1 MGVVFLDDEDVIE
14 DEAVIEEEETTLPA
28 AVTLPAVAEP
38 AEEYGG
44 NETGAGNMEIQDIF
58 RNLILQ
64 SNFAAHE
71 AEAKL
76 QVEEKGNSVAELQG
90 FCAGIKNFKSI
101 ANKAGFDIPPTLFDT
116 ANRMTP
122 WVQQLDGADGDGD
135 GDTDCN
141 LSLEELRQFSVLL
154 DGLVESENYA
164 AVRESMQNEI
174 KAKKDFLYA
183 QAKSSRE
190 LFWVRGWDKGFNWVE
205 GQVKELHYWK
215 GVKEQQAERRR
226 KEKASELP
234 FGDDEED

>member
-1 MGVVFLDDEDVIE
+1 MGVVFFDDEDVIE

-28 AVTLPAVAEP
+28 AVTLPAVIEP
-38 AEEYGG
+38 DEEQSA
-44 NETGAGNMEIQDIF
+44 TGAGNMEIQDIF

-234 FGDDEED
+234 FGDDED